1 MFLLQGFG
9 AAFDLG
15 EADLFGV
22 AADEF
27 AEVEFAT
34 FQNLW
39 GNDLASEAIEILL
52 ALASVLGWH

>member
-15 EADLFGV
+15 EADLLGIV
-22 AADEF
+22 TDEF

-34 FQNLW
+34 LHYLW
-39 GNDLASEAIEILL
+39 GHDLASEAVKIL
-52 ALASVLGWH
+52 H